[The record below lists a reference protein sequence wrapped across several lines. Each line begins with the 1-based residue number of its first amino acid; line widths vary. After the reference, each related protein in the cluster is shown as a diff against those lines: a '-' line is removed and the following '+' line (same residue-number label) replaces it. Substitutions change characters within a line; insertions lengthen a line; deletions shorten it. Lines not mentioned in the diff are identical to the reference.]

1 MSDQYIGYIKYRG
14 KLVEDGMMDARKQ
27 AEALLCAD
35 SAIRS
40 FLSQQSPDIK
50 KFDFEIPVKI
60 RRGSW
65 ELLIPENVGQWAQAG
80 LAIVATAYF
89 SKAAQK
95 MAENDFSEVGVKD
108 LFLKSIDSLKWFVRI
123 GKHLGSVS
131 LKKFEN
137 PKFTDN
143 NSIIGIP
150 NSQGEY
156 LYIPKNIFD
165 SYINSEPMVLDKLA
179 QFIETDRELVIAT
192 IDEEGID
199 EEAINKEQKGIFCSS
214 ENEEEEELLF
224 PELEHGDSVVLEGE
238 VTRENKTSNSM
249 GFKYMDH
256 ILTSYPETG
265 SIVQYKL
272 LIFSRC
278 RIFARVDRR
287 DDKGSHCS
295 KRPKLYFSHME
306 SLEPEAG
313 DLFSQ
318 ENNT

>member
-1 MSDQYIGYIKYRG
+1 MSDEYIGYIKYRG

-40 FLSQQSPDIK
+40 FLAQQSPDIR

-60 RRGSW
+60 QRGSW
-65 ELLIPENVGQWAQAG
+65 ELLIPENVGLWAQAG
-80 LAIVATAYF
+80 LAVVATAYF

-123 GKHLGSVS
+123 GKHLGTVS
-131 LKKFEN
+131 LRKFDN

-179 QFIETDRELVIAT
+179 QFIEKDRELVIAT
-192 IDEEGID
+192 IDEEGVD

-214 ENEEEEELLF
+214 ENEEEEEPQPPRRANPRSDPTTEARPLQCPRERNRSF
-224 PELEHGDSVVLEGE
+224 EPPTTRRSDQVLCGE
-238 VTRENKTSNSM
+238 
-249 GFKYMDH
+249 
-256 ILTSYPETG
+256 
-265 SIVQYKL
+265 
-272 LIFSRC
+272 
-278 RIFARVDRR
+278 RIGAVRQP
-287 DDKGSHCS
+287 G
-295 KRPKLYFSHME
+295 PIE
-306 SLEPEAG
+306 
-313 DLFSQ
+313 
-318 ENNT
+318 